1 MEQVA
6 QTPEQKALGDLLVEV
21 NAASEVLYGR
31 GLRDT
36 PGRTTPGFYAGL
48 ASGDGVSAHLMFP
61 GKKKGGGR
69 RRQRGGAAC
78 DDNQWVKLAVDSAII
93 LAGAGAVIGVTYTG
107 FTVLTY
113 YMSIFNVGHSVTAI
127 VTALYELCKTIITST
142 IPGLTSVATNLALA
156 AGHAAV
162 TVVPPLLKTIAP
174 VVPVYLYMNGRN
186 AITDAAGICQ
196 NIYKGSS
203 EAIDGVV
210 TRSRAKKADLK
221 RAIEQKSAQTQAA
234 LANFQDATLLTG
246 LTVAYHGTR
255 LSDKVCALIDQVAAG
270 AIHTA
275 DIAKNIAQML
285 DVEPIGPGQEGGKYR
300 KRTMHRSKKRR
311 ASRKRMSRRY

>member
-1 MEQVA
+1 MATQA
-6 QTPEQKALGDLLVEV
+6 QKDTALENLLLEV

-48 ASGDGVSAHLMFP
+48 ASGAGDVPSHFRYP
-61 GKKKGGGR
+61 GEGGGR

-78 DDNQWVKLAVDSAII
+78 DNQWVKLAVDSAII
-93 LAGAGAVIGVTYTG
+93 LAGAGAVVGATYTG
-107 FTVLTY
+107 FAVLNY
-113 YMSIFNVGHSVTAI
+113 YMSLFSVGSSVIAI
-127 VTALYELCKTIITST
+127 VTALYELCKTMITST
-142 IPGLTSVATNLALA
+142 IPGLTSVATDLAFA

-162 TVVPPLLKTIAP
+162 TVVPPLLKTVAP
-174 VVPVYLYMNGRN
+174 ILPVYLIMNGRK
-186 AITDAAGICQ
+186 AVTDAADICQ
-196 NIYKGSS
+196 NIYRASGQ
-203 EAIDGVV
+203 AIDGVV
-210 TRSRAKKADLK
+210 TRSRDKKAELE
-221 RAIEQKSAQTQAA
+221 RAIAQKSARTKAA

-255 LSDKVCALIDQVAAG
+255 LSDKVCALIDQVAAQVAAG
-270 AIHTA
+270 AIRTV
-275 DIAKNIAQML
+275 DIAKKIAEML
-285 DVEPIGPGQEGGKYR
+285 DVEPIGPGQGGKYR